1 LTTPTPPREGVE
13 KLDYREPLARADVA
27 DSQVVVFRWL
37 SNACRSQALD
47 KEALALRRL
56 TLWCPVTSELAIESR
71 FLKRACGKFGRD
83 HDKSEIRLIESRF
96 LKRACGKTVTGNAQ
110 SAISAIESRFLK
122 RSVWKAEAYLQPD
135 SLDRD
140 IESPFL
146 KGACGKTHISADMQP
161 IVQNR
166 ITLPEKS
173 VWKAA

>member
-71 FLKRACGKFGRD
+71 FLKRACGK
-83 HDKSEIRLIESRF
+83 
-96 LKRACGKTVTGNAQ
+96 TVTGNAQ

-166 ITLPEKS
+166 ITLLERS
-173 VWKAA
+173 VWKEDLQGLWLALSAPI